1 MKTCEVGSNL
11 SLRVSKRNIL
21 RTSDEYR
28 EFPSTMIDDVD
39 EMVIGEFWIDLEH
52 YLIDEIYYVE

>member
-1 MKTCEVGSNL
+1 VGSNL